1 MSKRKAAANRAD
13 AIGGP
18 AGYVPRLK
26 ARYRAQVA
34 SALFEEFGY
43 DSTMQTPRLEKIV
56 LSVGVG
62 EAVNNKKLLD
72 TAVVELGQITGLRA
86 VRTTARKSIAAFKI
100 RQGMEIGAMVTLR
113 GSRMYEFLDR
123 LVNVAIP
130 RIKDF
135 RGCSTRAFDGH
146 GNYSM
151 GVDDQTIFPEIDYD
165 KVERI
170 TGLNIAI
177 VTTAS
182 TDREA
187 RSLLAALGM
196 PFQRPEAN

>member
-1 MSKRKAAANRAD
+1 M
-13 AIGGP
+13 
-18 AGYVPRLK
+18 PRLK

-34 SALFEEFGY
+34 SALNDEFGY
-43 DSTMQTPRLEKIV
+43 SSVMQTPRLDKIV
-56 LSVGVG
+56 LSAGVG
-62 EAVNNKKLLD
+62 EAANNKKLLD
-72 TAVVELGQITGLRA
+72 TAVAELTRISGLRA

-100 RQGMEIGAMVTLR
+100 RQGMEIGVMVTLR
-113 GSRMYEFLDR
+113 GARMYEFLDR
-123 LVNVAIP
+123 LVSVAIP

-165 KVERI
+165 KVERV
-170 TGLNIAI
+170 TGLNIVI
-177 VTTAS
+177 VTTAES
-182 TDREA
+182 DREG

>member
-1 MSKRKAAANRAD
+1 MSKQKQRAAAA
-13 AIGGP
+13 AGAP
-18 AGYVPRLK
+18 AGYTPRLK
-26 ARYRAQVA
+26 ERYRAQVA
-34 SALFEEFGY
+34 QALREEFSY
-43 DSTMQTPRLEKIV
+43 RSPMQTPKLEKIV

-72 TAVVELGQITGLRA
+72 TAAAELSQISGLRA
-86 VRTTARKSIAAFKI
+86 VRTKARKSIAAFKI

-113 GSRMYEFLDR
+113 GNHMYEFLDR
-123 LVNVAIP
+123 LVSVAIP

-135 RGCSTRAFDGH
+135 RGCSASAFDGH
-146 GNYSM
+146 GNYAM

-170 TGLNIAI
+170 SGLNIAI
-177 VTTAS
+177 VTTAP

>member
-1 MSKRKAAANRAD
+1 MSKRKAPEQAA
-13 AIGGP
+13 P

-26 ARYRAQVA
+26 EQYRAQVA
-34 SALFEEFGY
+34 GTLHEEFGY
-43 DSTMQTPRLEKIV
+43 DSVMQTPRLEKIV
-56 LSVGVG
+56 LSAGVG
-62 EAVNNKKLLD
+62 EAVNNKRLLD
-72 TAVVELGQITGLRA
+72 TAVAELTQISGLRA

-113 GSRMYEFLDR
+113 GDRMYEFLDR
-123 LVNVAIP
+123 LVSVAIP

-135 RGCSTRAFDGH
+135 RGCSVRAFDGH

-177 VTTAS
+177 VTTAE

>member
-1 MSKRKAAANRAD
+1 MSKRKAPNQAS
-13 AIGGP
+13 P

-34 SALFEEFGY
+34 GALNEEFGY
-43 DSTMQTPRLEKIV
+43 DSVMQTPKLEKIV
-56 LSVGVG
+56 LSAGVG
-62 EAVNNKKLLD
+62 EAVNNKRLLD
-72 TAVVELGQITGLRA
+72 TAVAELTQISGLRA

-100 RQGMEIGAMVTLR
+100 RQGMEIGVMVTLR
-113 GSRMYEFLDR
+113 GDRMYEFLDR
-123 LVNVAIP
+123 LVSVAIP

-165 KVERI
+165 KVERV

-177 VTTAS
+177 VTTAE

>member
-1 MSKRKAAANRAD
+1 MSKRRAPQQAA
-13 AIGGP
+13 P
-18 AGYVPRLK
+18 AGYMPRLK

-34 SALFEEFGY
+34 SALNDEFGY
-43 DSTMQTPRLEKIV
+43 SSVMQTPRLDKIV
-56 LSVGVG
+56 LSAGVG
-62 EAVNNKKLLD
+62 EAANNKKLLD
-72 TAVVELGQITGLRA
+72 TAVAELTRISGLRA

-100 RQGMEIGAMVTLR
+100 RQGMEIGVMVTLR
-113 GSRMYEFLDR
+113 GARMYEFLDR
-123 LVNVAIP
+123 LVSVAIP

-165 KVERI
+165 KVERV
-170 TGLNIAI
+170 TGLNIVI
-177 VTTAS
+177 VTTAES
-182 TDREA
+182 DREG

>member
-1 MSKRKAAANRAD
+1 MSKRKAPK
-13 AIGGP
+13 P
-18 AGYVPRLK
+18 APPTPDGYVPRLK
-26 ARYRAQVA
+26 VQYRSQVA
-34 SALFEEFGY
+34 GALNDEFSY
-43 DSTMQTPRLEKIV
+43 DSVMQTPRLEKIV
-56 LSVGVG
+56 LSTGVG
-62 EAVNNKKLLD
+62 EAVNNKRLLD
-72 TAVVELGQITGLRA
+72 TAVAELSQISGLRA

-100 RQGMEIGAMVTLR
+100 RQGMEIGVMVTLR
-113 GSRMYEFLDR
+113 GDHMYEFLDR
-123 LVNVAIP
+123 LVSVAIP

-165 KVERI
+165 KVERV

-177 VTTAS
+177 VTTAE

>member
-1 MSKRKAAANRAD
+1 MSD
-13 AIGGP
+13 AVP
-18 AGYVPRLK
+18 APVPYVPRLK
-26 ARYRAQVA
+26 QHYRTQVA
-34 SALFEEFGY
+34 PALLEEFGY
-43 DSTMQTPRLEKIV
+43 VSAMQTPRLEKIV
-56 LSVGVG
+56 LSTGVG
-62 EAVNNKKLLD
+62 EAVGNKKLLD
-72 TAVVELGQITGLRA
+72 TAVGELTQICGRRA
-86 VRTTARKSIAAFKI
+86 VRTKARKSIAAFKI

-113 GSRMYEFLDR
+113 GNCMYEFLDR
-123 LVNVAIP
+123 LVSVAIP

-135 RGCSTRAFDGH
+135 RGCNVSAFDGR
-146 GNYSM
+146 GNYAM

-177 VTTAS
+177 VTTAP

>member
-1 MSKRKAAANRAD
+1 MSKRKAPEPVVPD
-13 AIGGP
+13 S
-18 AGYVPRLK
+18 YMPRLK
-26 ARYRAQVA
+26 AQYRAQIA
-34 SALFEEFGY
+34 AALHDEFGY
-43 DSTMQTPRLEKIV
+43 ESVMQTPRLEKIV
-56 LSVGVG
+56 LSAGVG
-62 EAVNNKKLLD
+62 EAVNNKRLLD
-72 TAVVELGQITGLRA
+72 TAVAEISQISGLRA

-100 RQGMEIGAMVTLR
+100 RQGMEIGVMVTLR
-113 GSRMYEFLDR
+113 GDRMFEFLDR
-123 LVNVAIP
+123 LVSVAIP

-170 TGLNIAI
+170 TGLNIVI
-177 VTTAS
+177 VTSAE

>member
-1 MSKRKAAANRAD
+1 MSKRKSRQQAA
-13 AIGGP
+13 P
-18 AGYVPRLK
+18 PGYVPRLK

-34 SALFEEFGY
+34 GALNDEFGY
-43 DSTMQTPRLEKIV
+43 DSVMQTPRLEKIV
-56 LSVGVG
+56 LSAGVG
-62 EAVNNKKLLD
+62 EAVNNKRLLD
-72 TAVVELGQITGLRA
+72 TAVAELTQITGLRA

-100 RQGMEIGAMVTLR
+100 RQGMDIGVMVTLR
-113 GSRMYEFLDR
+113 GDRMYEFLDR
-123 LVNVAIP
+123 LVSVAIP

-135 RGCSTRAFDGH
+135 RGCSVRAFDGH

-170 TGLNIAI
+170 TGLNIVI
-177 VTTAS
+177 VTTAE

-187 RSLLAALGM
+187 RSLLTALGM

>member
-1 MSKRKAAANRAD
+1 M
-13 AIGGP
+13 
-18 AGYVPRLK
+18 PRLK

-34 SALFEEFGY
+34 SALNDEFGY
-43 DSTMQTPRLEKIV
+43 SSVMQTPRLDKIV
-56 LSVGVG
+56 LSAGVG
-62 EAVNNKKLLD
+62 EAANNKKLLD
-72 TAVVELGQITGLRA
+72 TAVAELTRISGLRA

-100 RQGMEIGAMVTLR
+100 RQGMEIGVMVTLR
-113 GSRMYEFLDR
+113 GARMYEFLDR
-123 LVNVAIP
+123 LVSVAIP

-135 RGCSTRAFDGH
+135 RGCSTSAFDGH

-165 KVERI
+165 KVERV
-170 TGLNIAI
+170 TGLNIVI
-177 VTTAS
+177 VTTAES
-182 TDREA
+182 DREG

>member
-1 MSKRKAAANRAD
+1 MSKQKKPAPRV
-13 AIGGP
+13 P
-18 AGYVPRLK
+18 AGYTPRLK

-34 SALFEEFGY
+34 QALREEFNY
-43 DSTMQTPRLEKIV
+43 QSPMQTPRLEKIV
-56 LSVGVG
+56 LSTGVG
-62 EAVNNKKLLD
+62 EAVNNKKVLD
-72 TAVVELGQITGLRA
+72 TAVAELAQITGLRA
-86 VRTTARKSIAAFKI
+86 VRTKARKSIAAFKI
-100 RQGMEIGAMVTLR
+100 RQGMEIGVMVTLR
-113 GSRMYEFLDR
+113 GNHMYEFLDR

-135 RGCSTRAFDGH
+135 RGCSATAFDGH
-146 GNYSM
+146 GNYAM

-165 KVERI
+165 KVEQI
-170 TGLNIAI
+170 SGLNIAI
-177 VTTAS
+177 VTSAP

>member
-1 MSKRKAAANRAD
+1 MSKRKAPKQAVPD
-13 AIGGP
+13 
-18 AGYVPRLK
+18 GYVPRLK
-26 ARYRAQVA
+26 EQYRAQVA
-34 SALFEEFGY
+34 GTLNEEFSY
-43 DSTMQTPRLEKIV
+43 DSVMQTPRLDKIV
-56 LSVGVG
+56 LSTGVG
-62 EAVNNKKLLD
+62 EAVNNKRLLD
-72 TAVVELGQITGLRA
+72 TAVAELSQISGLRA

-100 RQGMEIGAMVTLR
+100 RQGMEIGVMVTLR
-113 GSRMYEFLDR
+113 GDRMYEFLDR
-123 LVNVAIP
+123 LVSVAIP

-165 KVERI
+165 KVERV

-177 VTTAS
+177 VTTAE

>member
-1 MSKRKAAANRAD
+1 MSKRRAPQQAA
-13 AIGGP
+13 P
-18 AGYVPRLK
+18 AGYMPRLK

-34 SALFEEFGY
+34 SALNDEFGY
-43 DSTMQTPRLEKIV
+43 SSVMQTPRLDKIV
-56 LSVGVG
+56 LSAGVG
-62 EAVNNKKLLD
+62 EAANNKKLLD
-72 TAVVELGQITGLRA
+72 TAVAELTQISGLRA

-100 RQGMEIGAMVTLR
+100 RQGMEIGVMVTLR
-113 GSRMYEFLDR
+113 GTRMYEFLDR
-123 LVNVAIP
+123 LVSVAIP

-165 KVERI
+165 KVERV
-170 TGLNIAI
+170 TGLNIVI
-177 VTTAS
+177 VTTAES
-182 TDREA
+182 DREG

>member
-1 MSKRKAAANRAD
+1 MSKRKAPKPAA
-13 AIGGP
+13 P

-26 ARYRAQVA
+26 ARFRAQV
-34 SALFEEFGY
+34 SGALNDEFGY
-43 DSTMQTPRLEKIV
+43 DSVMQTPRLEKIV
-56 LSVGVG
+56 LSTGVG
-62 EAVNNKKLLD
+62 EAVNNKRLLD
-72 TAVVELGQITGLRA
+72 TAVAEISQVSGLRA

-100 RQGMEIGAMVTLR
+100 RQGMEIGVMVTLR
-113 GSRMYEFLDR
+113 GDRMYEFLDR
-123 LVNVAIP
+123 LVSVAIP

-177 VTTAS
+177 VTTAE

-187 RSLLAALGM
+187 RSLLAGLGM

>member
-1 MSKRKAAANRAD
+1 MSKQKQRAAAA
-13 AIGGP
+13 AGAP
-18 AGYVPRLK
+18 AGYTPRLK

-34 SALFEEFGY
+34 QALREEFSY
-43 DSTMQTPRLEKIV
+43 RSPMQTPKLEKIV

-72 TAVVELGQITGLRA
+72 TAAAELSQISGLRA
-86 VRTTARKSIAAFKI
+86 VRTKARKSIAAFKI

-113 GSRMYEFLDR
+113 GNHMYEFLDR
-123 LVNVAIP
+123 LVSVAIP

-135 RGCSTRAFDGH
+135 RGCSVSAFDGH
-146 GNYSM
+146 GNYAM

-170 TGLNIAI
+170 SGLNIAI
-177 VTTAS
+177 VTTAP

>member
-1 MSKRKAAANRAD
+1 MSKRKAPAARV
-13 AIGGP
+13 P
-18 AGYVPRLK
+18 AGYRPRLK

-34 SALFEEFGY
+34 QALREEFNY
-43 DSTMQTPRLEKIV
+43 RSPMQTPRLEKIV

-62 EAVNNKKLLD
+62 ESVNNKKLLD
-72 TAVVELGQITGLRA
+72 TAVAELTQISGLRA
-86 VRTTARKSIAAFKI
+86 VRTKARKSIAAFKI

-113 GSRMYEFLDR
+113 GNHMYEFLDR

-135 RGCSTRAFDGH
+135 RGCSTSAFDGH
-146 GNYSM
+146 GNYAM

-170 TGLNIAI
+170 SGLNIAI
-177 VTTAS
+177 VTTAPS
-182 TDREA
+182 DREA

-196 PFQRPEAN
+196 PFQRSEAN

>member
-1 MSKRKAAANRAD
+1 VSKRKAPKPTVPD
-13 AIGGP
+13 
-18 AGYVPRLK
+18 GYVPRLK
-26 ARYRAQVA
+26 EQYRATVA
-34 SALFEEFGY
+34 GALNEEFSY
-43 DSTMQTPRLEKIV
+43 DSVMQTPRLEKIV
-56 LSVGVG
+56 LSTGVG

-72 TAVVELGQITGLRA
+72 TAVAELSQISGLRA
-86 VRTTARKSIAAFKI
+86 VRTIARKSIAAFKI
-100 RQGMEIGAMVTLR
+100 RQGMEIGVMVTLR
-113 GSRMYEFLDR
+113 GDHMYEFLDR
-123 LVNVAIP
+123 LVSVAIP

-165 KVERI
+165 KVERV
-170 TGLNIAI
+170 TGLNIAF
-177 VTTAS
+177 VTTAE

>member
-1 MSKRKAAANRAD
+1 MSKQKKPAPRV
-13 AIGGP
+13 P
-18 AGYVPRLK
+18 AGYTPRLK

-34 SALFEEFGY
+34 QALREEFNY
-43 DSTMQTPRLEKIV
+43 QSPMQTPRLEKIV
-56 LSVGVG
+56 LSTGVG
-62 EAVNNKKLLD
+62 EAVNNKKVLD
-72 TAVVELGQITGLRA
+72 TAVAELTQITGLRA
-86 VRTTARKSIAAFKI
+86 VRTKARKSIAAFKI
-100 RQGMEIGAMVTLR
+100 RQGMEIGVMVTLR
-113 GSRMYEFLDR
+113 GNHMYEFLDR

-135 RGCSTRAFDGH
+135 RGCSATAFDGH
-146 GNYSM
+146 GNYAM

-165 KVERI
+165 KVEQI
-170 TGLNIAI
+170 SGLNIAI
-177 VTTAS
+177 VTSAP

>member
-1 MSKRKAAANRAD
+1 MSKKKRTAASV
-13 AIGGP
+13 P
-18 AGYVPRLK
+18 PGYTPRLK

-34 SALFEEFGY
+34 PALREEFY
-43 DSTMQTPRLEKIV
+43 YQSPMQTPRVEKIV
-56 LSVGVG
+56 LSAGVG
-62 EAVNNKKLLD
+62 EAVNNKRLLD
-72 TAVVELGQITGLRA
+72 TAVSELTQITGLRA
-86 VRTTARKSIAAFKI
+86 VRTKARKSIAAFKI

-113 GSRMYEFLDR
+113 GNHMYEFLDR

-135 RGCSTRAFDGH
+135 RGCSVGAFDGH
-146 GNYSM
+146 GNYAM

-170 TGLNIAI
+170 SGLNIAI
-177 VTTAS
+177 VTTARS
-182 TDREA
+182 DREA

>member
-1 MSKRKAAANRAD
+1 M
-13 AIGGP
+13 
-18 AGYVPRLK
+18 PRLK

-34 SALFEEFGY
+34 SALNDEFGY
-43 DSTMQTPRLEKIV
+43 SSVMQTPRLDKIV
-56 LSVGVG
+56 LSAGVG
-62 EAVNNKKLLD
+62 EAANNKKLLD
-72 TAVVELGQITGLRA
+72 TAVAELTRISGLRA

-100 RQGMEIGAMVTLR
+100 RQGMEIGVMVTLR
-113 GSRMYEFLDR
+113 GARMYEFLDR
-123 LVNVAIP
+123 LVSVAIP

-165 KVERI
+165 KVERV
-170 TGLNIAI
+170 TGLNIVI
-177 VTTAS
+177 VTTAES
-182 TDREA
+182 DREA

>member
-1 MSKRKAAANRAD
+1 MSKRKAAANPV
-13 AIGGP
+13 P
-18 AGYVPRLK
+18 AGYTPRLK

-34 SALFEEFGY
+34 QALREEFSY
-43 DSTMQTPRLEKIV
+43 HSPMQTPLLEKIV

-62 EAVNNKKLLD
+62 DAGNNKKVLD
-72 TAVVELGQITGLRA
+72 TAIAELTQISGLRA
-86 VRTTARKSIAAFKI
+86 VRTKARKSIAAFKI

-113 GSRMYEFLDR
+113 GNHMYEFLDR

-135 RGCSTRAFDGH
+135 RGCNTSAFDGH
-146 GNYSM
+146 GNYAM

-170 TGLNIAI
+170 SGLNIAI
-177 VTTAS
+177 VTTAP

>member
-1 MSKRKAAANRAD
+1 MSKQKQRAAAA
-13 AIGGP
+13 AGAP
-18 AGYVPRLK
+18 AGYTPRLK

-34 SALFEEFGY
+34 QALREEFSY
-43 DSTMQTPRLEKIV
+43 RSPMQTPRLEKIV

-72 TAVVELGQITGLRA
+72 TAAAELSQISGLRA
-86 VRTTARKSIAAFKI
+86 VRTKARKSIAAFKI

-113 GSRMYEFLDR
+113 GNHMYEFLDR
-123 LVNVAIP
+123 LVSVAIP

-135 RGCSTRAFDGH
+135 RGCSINAFDGH
-146 GNYSM
+146 GNYAM

-170 TGLNIAI
+170 SGLNIAI
-177 VTTAS
+177 VTTAP

>member
-1 MSKRKAAANRAD
+1 MSKQKRSAPRV
-13 AIGGP
+13 P
-18 AGYVPRLK
+18 VGYTPRLK

-34 SALFEEFGY
+34 QALRDEFSY
-43 DSTMQTPRLEKIV
+43 HSSMQIPKLEKIV
-56 LSVGVG
+56 LSTGVG
-62 EAVNNKKLLD
+62 EAVNNRKVLD
-72 TAVVELGQITGLRA
+72 TAVSELTQITGLRA
-86 VRTTARKSIAAFKI
+86 VRTRARKSIAAFKI

-113 GSRMYEFLDR
+113 GNYMYEFLDR

-135 RGCSTRAFDGH
+135 RGCSVNAFDGH
-146 GNYSM
+146 GNYAM

-165 KVERI
+165 KVGRI
-170 TGLNIAI
+170 AGLNIAI
-177 VTTAS
+177 VTTAPS
-182 TDREA
+182 DREA

>member
-1 MSKRKAAANRAD
+1 VSKRKAPANRV
-13 AIGGP
+13 P
-18 AGYVPRLK
+18 AGYTPRLK

-34 SALFEEFGY
+34 QALREEFRY
-43 DSTMQTPRLEKIV
+43 QSPMQTPRLEKIV

-62 EAVNNKKLLD
+62 EAMNNKKLLD
-72 TAVVELGQITGLRA
+72 TAVTELTQIAGLRA
-86 VRTTARKSIAAFKI
+86 VRTKARKSIAAFKI

-113 GSRMYEFLDR
+113 GNHMYEFLDR

-135 RGCSTRAFDGH
+135 RGCNTSAFDGH
-146 GNYSM
+146 GNYAM

-170 TGLNIAI
+170 SGLNIAI
-177 VTTAS
+177 VTTAP

>member
-1 MSKRKAAANRAD
+1 MSKRRAAADRL
-13 AIGGP
+13 P
-18 AGYVPRLK
+18 AGYTPRLK

-34 SALFEEFGY
+34 QELREEFNY
-43 DSTMQTPRLEKIV
+43 RSPMQTPRLEKIV

-72 TAVVELGQITGLRA
+72 TAVVELTQISGLRA
-86 VRTTARKSIAAFKI
+86 VRTKARKSIAAFKI

-113 GSRMYEFLDR
+113 GNHMYEFLDR

-135 RGCSTRAFDGH
+135 RGCSANSFDGR
-146 GNYSM
+146 GNYAM

-170 TGLNIAI
+170 SGLNIAI
-177 VTTAS
+177 VTSAS

>member
-1 MSKRKAAANRAD
+1 MSV
-13 AIGGP
+13 P
-18 AGYVPRLK
+18 AYVPRLK
-26 ARYRAQVA
+26 EHYRSQVA
-34 SALFEEFGY
+34 PTLRDEFGY
-43 DSTMQTPRLEKIV
+43 SSPMQTPRLVKIV
-56 LSVGVG
+56 LSTGVG
-62 EAVNNKKLLD
+62 EAAGNKKLLD
-72 TAVVELGQITGLRA
+72 TAVAELTRITGRRA

-100 RQGMEIGAMVTLR
+100 RQGMEIGALVTLR
-113 GSRMYEFLDR
+113 GNYMYEFLDR
-123 LVNVAIP
+123 LVSVAIP

-135 RGCSTRAFDGH
+135 RGCGVNAFDGR

-177 VTTAS
+177 VTTAP

>member
-1 MSKRKAAANRAD
+1 MSKKNKKKQTAPSV
-13 AIGGP
+13 P
-18 AGYVPRLK
+18 AGYAPRLK

-34 SALFEEFGY
+34 QALREEFNY
-43 DSTMQTPRLEKIV
+43 QSPMQTPRLEKIV
-56 LSVGVG
+56 LSAGVG

-72 TAVVELGQITGLRA
+72 TAVSELTQITGLRA
-86 VRTTARKSIAAFKI
+86 VRTKARKSIAAFKI

-113 GSRMYEFLDR
+113 GNHMYEFLDR

-135 RGCSTRAFDGH
+135 RGCSINAFDGH
-146 GNYSM
+146 GNYAM

-170 TGLNIAI
+170 SGLNVAI

>member
-1 MSKRKAAANRAD
+1 MSKRRAPQQAA
-13 AIGGP
+13 P
-18 AGYVPRLK
+18 AGYMPRLK

-34 SALFEEFGY
+34 SALNDEFGY
-43 DSTMQTPRLEKIV
+43 SSVMQTPRLDKIV
-56 LSVGVG
+56 LSAGVG
-62 EAVNNKKLLD
+62 EAANNKKLLD
-72 TAVVELGQITGLRA
+72 TAVAELTRISGLRA

-100 RQGMEIGAMVTLR
+100 RQGMEIGVMVTLR
-113 GSRMYEFLDR
+113 GARMYEFLDR
-123 LVNVAIP
+123 LVSVAIP

-165 KVERI
+165 KVERV
-170 TGLNIAI
+170 TGLNIVI
-177 VTTAS
+177 VTTAES
-182 TDREA
+182 DREA